1 MLFLRPYHGGVKLKV
16 IKVFSS
22 LIRLWGC
29 SLCLLFD
36 EICLR
41 KNTFVYIIDISS
53 EFAFYSRHV
62 ANIS

>member
-1 MLFLRPYHGGVKLKV
+1 MLFLGPYYGGVKLKV
-16 IKVFSS
+16 IKIFPS
-22 LIRLWGC
+22 LSLWGC

-53 EFAFYSRHV
+53 EFAFYSRHE
-62 ANIS
+62 ANIT